1 MFNFYVDYYLACL
14 LASYAVIQIAS
25 LRATHMIPRLFQGV
39 FKTVFLSLL
48 LLIMGFSGFFL
59 TEDRN
64 INDYEG
70 GLDANQQA
78 ILFSLAIV
86 SSLWVN
92 RLGRIIKD
100 AIKN

>member
-14 LASYAVIQIAS
+14 LANYAVIQIAS

-39 FKTVFLSLL
+39 SKTVFLSLL

-64 INDYEG
+64 LNDYEG

-92 RLGRIIKD
+92 RLGIIIKD

>member
-1 MFNFYVDYYLACL
+1 
-14 LASYAVIQIAS
+14 
-25 LRATHMIPRLFQGV
+25 MIPRLFQGV
-39 FKTVFLSLL
+39 SKTVFLSLL

-64 INDYEG
+64 INDFEG

-92 RLGRIIKD
+92 RLGIIIKG

>member
-1 MFNFYVDYYLACL
+1 MFINFEGLDLFA
-14 LASYAVIQIAS
+14 IS
-25 LRATHMIPRLFQGV
+25 LRLT
-39 FKTVFLSLL
+39 
-48 LLIMGFSGFFL
+48 FSGFFL

-92 RLGRIIKD
+92 RLGIIIKD

>member
-1 MFNFYVDYYLACL
+1 MFNFYVDYYLACF

-25 LRATHMIPRLFQGV
+25 LTATHMIPRLFQGV
-39 FKTVFLSLL
+39 SKTVFLSLL
-48 LLIMGFSGFFL
+48 LLIMGFSCFFL

-78 ILFSLAIV
+78 IFFSLAIV

-92 RLGRIIKD
+92 RLGIIIKGV
-100 AIKN
+100 IKN